1 MMRRYLLIIAMFAIS
16 INVFADMPILE
27 TFENDVIGNL
37 PSNWKAK
44 EGVTTDEFVVVSSP
58 VMNGSK
64 ALKVNSKVDDHGIWI
79 EFGKT
84 VTVVSVEFWI
94 YPDLAERSAT
104 LLMLNGSVNRAD
116 AGPYFCWGKT
126 VGVITY
132 YAGGWKPANT
142 QFDAQKWTYAKVVA
156 DSGTDTFDLY
166 LGGGPD
172 ALPAQPQEDN
182 LPYRVPVDGF
192 DRIMFLG
199 WSDTVGPAYV
209 DDILV
214 YEGNVRPA
222 GLVAPVEP
230 WDKAAVVWGA
240 IKSD

>member
-27 TFENDVIGNL
+27 TL
-37 PSNWKAK
+37 Q
-44 EGVTTDEFVVVSSP
+44 
-58 VMNGSK
+58 GS
-64 ALKVNSKVDDHGIWI
+64 
-79 EFGKT
+79 
-84 VTVVSVEFWI
+84 
-94 YPDLAERSAT
+94 
-104 LLMLNGSVNRAD
+104 
-116 AGPYFCWGKT
+116 C
-126 VGVITY
+126 
-132 YAGGWKPANT
+132 
-142 QFDAQKWTYAKVVA
+142 
-156 DSGTDTFDLY
+156 
-166 LGGGPD
+166 
-172 ALPAQPQEDN
+172 
-182 LPYRVPVDGF
+182 DGF